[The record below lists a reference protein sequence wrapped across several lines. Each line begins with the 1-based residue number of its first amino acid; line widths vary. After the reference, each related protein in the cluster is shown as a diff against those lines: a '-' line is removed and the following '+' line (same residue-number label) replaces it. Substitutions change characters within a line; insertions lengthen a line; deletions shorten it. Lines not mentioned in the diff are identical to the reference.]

1 MTNAGI
7 TVYNDDNKLTVN
19 QTYKNLILKRK
30 IKLIDLKTAEISG
43 EDVLVLDL
51 TKDEILVAVG
61 GMTSN
66 NNMLIIQDYN
76 YEAKRIEF
84 RGVKYSEDEDT
95 DDEILDIE
103 DFRNAYPNVYVYVF
117 GLDTSTPAQSGAAVP
132 AEASMIN
139 AQSKDDIFN
148 IVYTVVQVAG
158 KEIKILS
165 VNRRNKDMLH
175 FCRHFMGHSVSKM
188 LNFLCFLGT
197 AFQLLRILKDFLD
210 HKRSFVKIFSICYK
224 KIKKLF
230 MLIDQAE
237 HTPAPLKGT
246 RLPIIFFIIKQLCK
260 FFVKIYLQ
268 NDSTFMPNWKQ
279 KIFLSHFPCSAKL
292 LSCIIITDIRSIL
305 YSKVSC
311 SGGKNHE

>member
-1 MTNAGI
+1 
-7 TVYNDDNKLTVN
+7 
-19 QTYKNLILKRK
+19 
-30 IKLIDLKTAEISG
+30 
-43 EDVLVLDL
+43 
-51 TKDEILVAVG
+51 
-61 GMTSN
+61 
-66 NNMLIIQDYN
+66 
-76 YEAKRIEF
+76 
-84 RGVKYSEDEDT
+84 
-95 DDEILDIE
+95 
-103 DFRNAYPNVYVYVF
+103 
-117 GLDTSTPAQSGAAVP
+117 
-132 AEASMIN
+132 MIN

-197 AFQLLRILKDFLD
+197 AFQLLRILKDLLD

-237 HTPAPLKGT
+237 HTPSPLKGT

>member
-117 GLDTSTPAQSGAAVP
+117 GLDTSTPAQSGAGLQVF
-132 AEASMIN
+132 N
-139 AQSKDDIFN
+139 GNGDCIF
-148 IVYTVVQVAG
+148 
-158 KEIKILS
+158 
-165 VNRRNKDMLH
+165 
-175 FCRHFMGHSVSKM
+175 
-188 LNFLCFLGT
+188 
-197 AFQLLRILKDFLD
+197 
-210 HKRSFVKIFSICYK
+210 
-224 KIKKLF
+224 
-230 MLIDQAE
+230 
-237 HTPAPLKGT
+237 
-246 RLPIIFFIIKQLCK
+246 
-260 FFVKIYLQ
+260 
-268 NDSTFMPNWKQ
+268 DSTKKYMSVKYFGNKKYILPTSTKRYAICQVGASVAYSTTKGYFGEWTSEISFPAIVDGKTQ
-279 KIFLSHFPCSAKL
+279 VRELSLDGSL
-292 LSCIIITDIRSIL
+292 
-305 YSKVSC
+305 
-311 SGGKNHE
+311 GGPGDGDSWYYDAFNYMVLDVTNY